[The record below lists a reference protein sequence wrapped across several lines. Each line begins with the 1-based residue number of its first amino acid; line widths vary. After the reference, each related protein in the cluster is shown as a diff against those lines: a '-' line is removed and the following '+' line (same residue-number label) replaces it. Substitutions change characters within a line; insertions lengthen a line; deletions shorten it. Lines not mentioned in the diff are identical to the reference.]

1 MSASH
6 SSRIPANGSA
16 ASPNRWWYWQGQ
28 SYDPVV
34 AQRASA
40 LGDYLR
46 ARRERLRPEDV
57 GLAASKRR
65 RVAGLRREELA
76 TLAGISSAYYLR
88 LEQGRVTNP
97 SAQVLDA
104 LARALQLDAKA
115 TQHLHD
121 LTAQPGGE
129 TSPTEAAAHAFADVI
144 DQFLMPAI
152 LVNRY
157 RDVLAANPL
166 ARALSPEFT
175 PGQNLLRWR
184 LLNPAAREFY
194 VNWDEATEVLVNG
207 LREFSGHCPLDPRM
221 RALIA
226 ELSDASPRFRE
237 LWGRAD
243 VGDRLGIHHL
253 RHPQVGDLYL
263 YRHRL
268 DAPYA
273 GGDHVLMYRAEPG
286 SDSARALEELRAM
299 AETHSTPAL
308 G

>member
-1 MSASH
+1 M
-6 SSRIPANGSA
+6 
-16 ASPNRWWYWQGQ
+16 
-28 SYDPVV
+28 
-34 AQRASA
+34 ASA

-46 ARRERLRPEDV
+46 ARREQVRPEEV
-57 GLAASKRR
+57 GLVAGKRR
-65 RVAGLRREELA
+65 RVVGLRREELA

-88 LEQGRVTNP
+88 LEQGRATHP
-97 SAQVLDA
+97 SAQVVDA
-104 LARALQLDAKA
+104 LARALRLDARS
-115 TQHLHD
+115 TQYLHD
-121 LTAQPGGE
+121 LAGP
-129 TSPTEAAAHAFADVI
+129 AAADMSDPEVSAHALAEVI
-144 DQFLMPAI
+144 DEFLMPAI
-152 LVNRY
+152 VVSRY

-194 VNWDEATEVLVNG
+194 VNWDEATEIAVSG
-207 LREFSGHCPLDPRM
+207 LRELSGQFPSDPDM

-243 VGDRLGIHHL
+243 VGDRLGIHIM
-253 RHPQVGDLYL
+253 RHSQVGDLHL

-268 DAPYA
+268 NAHYP
-273 GGDHVLMYRAEPG
+273 GGDHILLYRAESG
-286 SDSARALEELRAM
+286 SDSARALEKLRSLVGTRS
-299 AETHSTPAL
+299 EPVP

>member
-1 MSASH
+1 M
-6 SSRIPANGSA
+6 
-16 ASPNRWWYWQGQ
+16 
-28 SYDPVV
+28 
-34 AQRASA
+34 AQVASA

-46 ARRERLRPEDV
+46 ARREQVRPDEV
-57 GLAASKRR
+57 GLVAGKRR

-88 LEQGRVTNP
+88 LEQGRATHP
-97 SAQVLDA
+97 SAPVVDA
-104 LARALQLDAKA
+104 LARALRLDARS
-115 TQHLHD
+115 TQYLHD
-121 LTAQPGGE
+121 LAGP
-129 TSPTEAAAHAFADVI
+129 AAGDISDPEVSAHALAELI

-166 ARALSPEFT
+166 ARALSREFT

-184 LLNPAAREFY
+184 LLDPAAREFY
-194 VNWDEATEVLVNG
+194 VNWDEATEIAVNG
-207 LREFSGHCPLDPRM
+207 LRELSGQFPSDPEM

-243 VGDRLGIHHL
+243 VGDRLGIHIM
-253 RHPQVGDLYL
+253 RHSQVGDLHL

-268 DAPYA
+268 NAHYP
-273 GGDHVLMYRAEPG
+273 GGDHILMYRAEPG
-286 SDSARALEELRAM
+286 SDSARALEELR
-299 AETHSTPAL
+299 SLIGPRPTPVL